1 VDELVAPL
9 LEHAP
14 LTMWAAKQATVRF
27 RRAGLP
33 DGDDIVQRVFGSE
46 DFRNAVQAFASK
58 SRVDWKGR

>member
-1 VDELVAPL
+1 MAPL

-33 DGDDIVQRVFGSE
+33 DGDDIVQRVFGSQ
-46 DFRNAVQAFASK
+46 DFRDAVQAFASK